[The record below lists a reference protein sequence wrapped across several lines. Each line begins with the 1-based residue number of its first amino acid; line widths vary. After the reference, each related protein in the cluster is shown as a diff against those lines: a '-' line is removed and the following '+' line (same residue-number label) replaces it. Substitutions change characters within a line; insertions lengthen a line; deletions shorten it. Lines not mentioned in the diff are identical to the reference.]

1 MHKAALLSAIGI
13 LSVLSGLGGL
23 GHGIAAQAASVPAY
37 PTKPVRVIVGFTAGG
52 GTDVAAR
59 ILSQRLTETV
69 KQQYIVENRPGASGA
84 IAAELVAKSAPDG
97 YTLQVGTSTTHSVVP
112 QLVPNTP
119 YNPVRDFAHVTQIA
133 NSPLFL
139 VVHPSTQVKTAA
151 DLVKIAKARPD
162 QLNYGCGGVGTTPH
176 MAGELFKL
184 MTGTKMVMV
193 AYKGEAPAVTDL
205 LGGQISLI
213 FSNLPVVLPHVQ
225 VGRLR
230 GVGMTSVERVPSLP
244 QFPTIAESGVPGYQ
258 AGTWF
263 GLFAPAATPREI
275 VAKINADA
283 VAALSPPEVKDKIA
297 LQGMFVVANSTEEFT
312 QFVKAEYEKWG
323 KVIRDAKLKVE

>member
-1 MHKAALLSAIGI
+1 MRTFILCSAAGI
-13 LSVLSGLGGL
+13 FVGMVGTTAS
-23 GHGIAAQAASVPAY
+23 HAAAATTY
-37 PTKPVRVIVGFTAGG
+37 PTKPVRIIVGFTAGG

-59 ILSQRLTETV
+59 ILAQRLTDTV
-69 KQQYIVENRPGASGA
+69 KQQFVVENRPGASGA
-84 IAAELVAKSAPDG
+84 IGADLVARATPDG
-97 YTLQVGTSTTHSVVP
+97 YTLSVGTTTTHSVVP

-139 VVHPSTQVKTAA
+139 VVHPSTQIRTAA
-151 DLVKIAKARPD
+151 DLVKLAKARPD

-184 MTGTKMVMV
+184 MTGTRMEMV

-213 FSNLPVVLPHVQ
+213 FANFPVVLPHVQ
-225 VGRLR
+225 AGRLR
-230 GVGMTSVERVPSLP
+230 GVGVTSATRVTNAPDV
-244 QFPTIAESGVPGYQ
+244 PTIAETGVPGYQ

-263 GLFAPAATPREI
+263 GLFAPAATPRDV
-275 VAKINADA
+275 VAKLNADA
-283 VAALSPPEVKDKIA
+283 VAALTPADIKEKIA
-297 LQGMFVVANSTEEFT
+297 TQGMFVVANAPDEFAR
-312 QFVKAEYEKWG
+312 FIKSEYEKWG
-323 KVIRDAKLKVE
+323 KVIKDARIKVQ

>member
-1 MHKAALLSAIGI
+1 MHRNALLWMGSLIA
-13 LSVLSGLGGL
+13 GGWL
-23 GHGIAAQAASVPAY
+23 AAQAHAASTPAY
-37 PTKPVRVIVGFTAGG
+37 PTKPVRIIVGFTAGG

-59 ILSQRLTETV
+59 ILAQRIGDTV
-69 KQQYIVENRPGASGA
+69 KQQFVVENRPGASGA
-84 IAAELVAKSAPDG
+84 IGTELVAKSAPDG
-97 YTLQVGTSTTHSVVP
+97 YTLSVGTTTTHSVVP

-119 YNPVRDFAHVTQIA
+119 YHPLRDFAHVMQIA

-193 AYKGEAPAVTDL
+193 AYKGEAPAITDL

-225 VGRLR
+225 AGRLR
-230 GVGMTSVERVPSLP
+230 GVGMTSAERVPGLP
-244 QFPTIAESGVPGYQ
+244 QYPTIAESGVPGYQ

-263 GLFAPAATPREI
+263 GLFAPIATPREI
-275 VAKINADA
+275 VAKLNADA
-283 VAALSPPEVKDKIA
+283 VAALAPAEVKEKI
-297 LQGMFVVANSTEEFT
+297 LTQGMFVVANSTEEFT
-312 QFVKAEYEKWG
+312 NFVKAEYEKWG
-323 KVIRDAKLKVE
+323 KVIRDAKLKVD

>member
-1 MHKAALLSAIGI
+1 MHIRPIVGAIG
-13 LSVLSGLGGL
+13 VCTGLAFAGTA
-23 GHGIAAQAASVPAY
+23 HAASAPAY
-37 PTKPVRVIVGFTAGG
+37 PTKPVRIIVGFTAGG

-59 ILSQRLTETV
+59 ILAQRLTETV
-69 KQQYIVENRPGASGA
+69 KQQFVVENRPGASGA
-84 IAAELVAKSAPDG
+84 IGADLVARSTPDG
-97 YTLQVGTSTTHSVVP
+97 YTLSVGTTTTHSVVP

-119 YNPVRDFAHVTQIA
+119 YHPVRDFAHVTQIA

-151 DLVKIAKARPD
+151 DLVKIARARPG

-184 MTGTKMVMV
+184 MTGTNMVMV
-193 AYKGEAPAVTDL
+193 AYKGEAPAITDL

-213 FSNLPVVLPHVQ
+213 FANLPVVLPHVQ
-225 VGRLR
+225 AGRLR
-230 GVGMTSVERVPSLP
+230 GVGMTSPERVPGLT

-263 GLFAPAATPREI
+263 GLFAPVATPRDI
-275 VAKINADA
+275 VAKLNADA
-283 VAALSPPEVKDKIA
+283 VAALTPPEVKEKILA
-297 LQGMFVVANSTEEFT
+297 QGMFVVANTTEEFT
-312 QFVKAEYEKWG
+312 QFVRTEYDKWG
-323 KVIRDAKLKVE
+323 KVIRDAKLKAD

>member
-1 MHKAALLSAIGI
+1 MRKAALCGAIGI
-13 LSVLSGLGGL
+13 IGGL
-23 GHGIAAQAASVPAY
+23 LSCATAHAASAPAY
-37 PTKPVRVIVGFTAGG
+37 PSKAVRIIVGFTAGG

-59 ILSQRLTETV
+59 ILAQRLTDTL
-69 KQQYIVENRPGASGA
+69 KQQFVVENRPGASGA
-84 IAAELVAKSAPDG
+84 IAAELVSKAPPDG
-97 YTLQVGTSTTHSVVP
+97 YTLMVGTSTTHSVVP

-119 YNPVRDFAHVTQIA
+119 YHPVRDFAHVLQIA

-151 DLVKIAKARPD
+151 DLVRIARARPD

-225 VGRLR
+225 AGRLR
-230 GVGMTSVERVPSLP
+230 GVGMTSAERVPGLP
-244 QFPTIAESGVPGYQ
+244 QYPTIAESGVPGYQ

-275 VAKINADA
+275 VAKLNADA
-283 VAALSPPEVKDKIA
+283 VAALTPPEVKEKI
-297 LQGMFVVANSTEEFT
+297 LTQGMFVVANSTEEFT

>member
-1 MHKAALLSAIGI
+1 MRKLILCGAAGI
-13 LSVLSGLGGL
+13 FAGMGGTTAS
-23 GHGIAAQAASVPAY
+23 HAAAATTD
-37 PTKPVRVIVGFTAGG
+37 PTKPVRIIVGFTAGG

-59 ILSQRLTETV
+59 ILAQRLTDTV
-69 KQQYIVENRPGASGA
+69 KQQFVVENRPGASGA
-84 IAAELVAKSAPDG
+84 IGADLVARATPDG
-97 YTLQVGTSTTHSVVP
+97 YTLSVGTTTTHSVVP

-139 VVHPSTQVKTAA
+139 VVHPSTQIRTAA
-151 DLVKIAKARPD
+151 DLVKLAKARPD

-184 MTGTKMVMV
+184 MTGTRMEMV

-213 FSNLPVVLPHVQ
+213 FANFPVVLPHVQ
-225 VGRLR
+225 AGRLR
-230 GVGMTSVERVPSLP
+230 GVGVTSATRVTNAPDV
-244 QFPTIAESGVPGYQ
+244 PTIAETGVPGYQ

-263 GLFAPAATPREI
+263 GLFAPAATPRDV
-275 VAKINADA
+275 VAKLNADA
-283 VAALSPPEVKDKIA
+283 VAALTPADIKEKIA
-297 LQGMFVVANSTEEFT
+297 NQGMFVVANAPDEFSR
-312 QFVKAEYEKWG
+312 FIKSEYEKWG
-323 KVIRDAKLKVE
+323 KVIKDARIKVQ

>member
-1 MHKAALLSAIGI
+1 MRKSALCSAIGFI
-13 LSVLSGLGGL
+13 LGVGLAGTAG
-23 GHGIAAQAASVPAY
+23 AASAPAY
-37 PTKPVRVIVGFTAGG
+37 PTKPVRIIVGFTAGG

-59 ILSQRLTETV
+59 ILAQRLSETV
-69 KQQYIVENRPGASGA
+69 KQQFVVENRPGASGA
-84 IAAELVAKSAPDG
+84 IGTELVAKSTPDG
-97 YTLQVGTSTTHSVVP
+97 YTLSVGTTTTHSVVP

-193 AYKGEAPAVTDL
+193 AYKGEAPAITDL

-225 VGRLR
+225 AGRLR
-230 GVGMTSVERVPSLP
+230 GVGMTSTERVPGLP
-244 QFPTIAESGVPGYQ
+244 QYPTIAESGVPGYQ

-263 GLFAPAATPREI
+263 GLFAPVATPREI
-275 VAKINADA
+275 VAKLNADA
-283 VAALSPPEVKDKIA
+283 VAALTPPEVKEKI
-297 LQGMFVVANSTEEFT
+297 LTQGMFVVANTTDEFT
-312 QFVKAEYEKWG
+312 QFVRTEYEKWG
-323 KVIRDAKLKVE
+323 KVIRDAKLRAD

>member
-1 MHKAALLSAIGI
+1 LI
-13 LSVLSGLGGL
+13 SGL
-23 GHGIAAQAASVPAY
+23 AVSTAVQAASAPAY

-59 ILSQRLTETV
+59 ILAQRLSETV
-69 KQQYIVENRPGASGA
+69 KQQFVVENRPGASGA
-84 IAAELVAKSAPDG
+84 IGTELVAKAAPDG
-97 YTLQVGTSTTHSVVP
+97 YTLSVGTTTTHSVVP

-119 YNPVRDFAHVTQIA
+119 YHPVRDFAHVTQIA

-151 DLVKIAKARPD
+151 DLVKIAKAHPD

-193 AYKGEAPAVTDL
+193 AYKGEAPAITDL

-225 VGRLR
+225 AGRLR
-230 GVGMTSVERVPSLP
+230 GVAMTSRERVPGLP

-275 VAKINADA
+275 VGKLNADA
-283 VAALSPPEVKDKIA
+283 AAALGPPEVKEKIA
-297 LQGMFVVANSTEEFT
+297 TQGMFVVANSTEEFT
-312 QFVKAEYEKWG
+312 NFVKAEYEKWG